1 VAEAHEKYAEF
12 ANGVDVTDIDR
23 PNFAGAIKGLK
34 TLKSIHAAVD
44 AEMARAKIALADK
57 KLAPVHKSHGPAQ
70 KISISQLN
78 DLIAFSV
85 SAEFLESLGI
95 EVQRA
100 GRKCYVSES
109 DLRGICTAISE
120 HLLTIANRY

>member
-1 VAEAHEKYAEF
+1 
-12 ANGVDVTDIDR
+12 
-23 PNFAGAIKGLK
+23 AI
-34 TLKSIHAAVD
+34 D
-44 AEMARAKIALADK
+44 AEMARAKIAIADK

-78 DLIAFSV
+78 ESIGVSV

-95 EVQRA
+95 GVHRA

-109 DLRGICTAISE
+109 DLRGICTAISD
-120 HLLTIANRY
+120 HLLKIANRY